1 MVFLVNKGHIEW
13 VRVTRCAQD
22 GGLDVV
28 RRHWHNGCEEGPL
41 ILVRPEVSIHK
52 YTASVFTR
60 MLLQWQCD
68 QIAKT
73 AFGHRI
79 LIGEQ
84 PVVGFEL
91 ELPRA
96 GASVADDGRTE
107 SACVPSRHAAGEENP
122 GMRTIA
128 GT

>member
-1 MVFLVNKGHIEW
+1 M
-13 VRVTRCAQD
+13 
-22 GGLDVV
+22 
-28 RRHWHNGCEEGPL
+28 
-41 ILVRPEVSIHK
+41 VRPEVSIHK

-60 MLLQWQCD
+60 MLLQWQRD

-84 PVVGFEL
+84 PVIGFEL

-96 GASVADDGRTE
+96 GASVADDGRTK

-128 GT
+128 